1 MDELRCRFF
10 GVVLG
15 DEGVVAVAGGGG
27 GLIGGES
34 NGSRGGGPFFF
45 GIKMVISGSGMDLW
59 SGVDGGLIMRGCF
72 GDEGVE

>member
-15 DEGVVAVAGGGG
+15 DEGAVAGGGD

-34 NGSRGGGPFFF
+34 NGSGGGVPFSLVSKWSSVVVAWIF
-45 GIKMVISGSGMDLW
+45 GVALMV
-59 SGVDGGLIMRGCF
+59 V
-72 GDEGVE
+72 